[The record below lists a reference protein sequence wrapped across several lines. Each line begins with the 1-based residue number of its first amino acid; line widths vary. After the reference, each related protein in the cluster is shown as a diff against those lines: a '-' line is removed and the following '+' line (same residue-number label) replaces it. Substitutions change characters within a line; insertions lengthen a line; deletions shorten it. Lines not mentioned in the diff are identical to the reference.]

1 MKRVV
6 CVAGVLAL
14 FLALCSESIN
24 AGAKGGQKRWKATI
38 KAKGELE
45 YKIFFDGGKYPQKY
59 AEFACIGNGK
69 TDVDLFVYD
78 ADGGKVGA
86 DELFTDIAVVRWPV
100 KKAQEYR
107 IVLKNLG
114 DEDNE
119 LVLAHN

>member
-1 MKRVV
+1 MKRVL
-6 CVAGVLAL
+6 CVAGAVAL
-14 FLALCSESIN
+14 FLALCGDSIN

-45 YKIFFDGGKYPQKY
+45 YKIFFDGGKYPKKY

-78 ADGGKVGA
+78 AKGDKVK
-86 DELFTDIAVVRWPV
+86 DDQLFTDIAVARWEV
-100 KKAQEYR
+100 KTPQEYR

-119 LVLAHN
+119 LVLGHN